1 VLRVDQWWPVR
12 HADTLPQRANG
23 GVHNIAH
30 QIDFIAI
37 DVRFD
42 ILSGD
47 DLPAPAR
54 KVFKDKVFPWF
65 QLDGIPFTED
75 FLPVRVDFQ
84 IADREVGLFVAIC
97 PAAKGFDAGKQFLL
111 SKGLD
116 EIVVSS
122 RLETA
127 DASVD
132 CVLCGQA
139 ENMDQAAF
147 SSQLPQDGNAV
158 HPRQH
163 DVKDDYVV
171 AVRFRE
177 PQAICAVLSSVH
189 RVPRLLEGSTD
200 VAAESFRIFD
210 KHDSHIYSPSAVP
223 FNPRLA
229 HRGDQRKRTD
239 DEDRTSDITGT

>member
-1 VLRVDQWWPVR
+1 MDQLGPIR
-12 HADTLPQRANG
+12 HADTLPQRANS

-30 QIDFIAI
+30 QIDFVVI

-42 ILSGD
+42 LLSGY

-54 KVFKDKVFPWF
+54 KVFKDEVFPWF
-65 QLDGIPFTED
+65 QFDGIPLTED
-75 FLPVRVDFQ
+75 FLTDRVDFQ
-84 IADREVGLFVAIC
+84 VADHEAGLFVAVC

-116 EIVVSS
+116 EIVVGS
-122 RLETA
+122 RLEPA
-127 DASVD
+127 DAIVD

-139 ENMDQAAF
+139 ENMGQAAF

-177 PQAICAVLSSVH
+177 PQAIYAVLSSVH

-200 VAAESFRIFD
+200 VATESFRIFD
-210 KHDSHIYSPSAVP
+210 KQDSHIYSPGAVP
-223 FNPRLA
+223 FYPRLT
-229 HRGDQRKRTD
+229 HRRDKRKRTD